1 MARPRRAGVPN
12 IRTPADKL
20 PDNGRGDGFTE
31 SGADESGADMRLRR
45 RHDDD
50 WDDGRRDGPGGRRS
64 EGLGED
70 WTDRDRGEIPMPGGS
85 GGNWPADGG
94 WPGGDGYRQGA
105 AGPYAGDYAGQGYG
119 DQGYGGQGY
128 GGQGYGGQGYGAAA
142 QSYGEPGYGQA
153 YGDAGQQYGDAG
165 QQYGDAGQQY
175 GDASYEGGTAAYGA
189 PGYGAPG
196 YGAPGYGGDGY
207 GGPGYGGSGYGG
219 SADPAAGGYGYGG
232 AGYGDPGQGGYGQ
245 QAYNGT
251 MGSSS
256 WDQPNSVGVPD
267 TNSAGPGGGWNG
279 EFAGAPA
286 TAQYGR
292 LTAQEAA
299 PALPEFTPASA
310 GPAGGSSGRPYGRL
324 SIFTLLDDK
333 AAEFDR
339 LAEQAAEGVR
349 TSEPD
354 TLVYVIHVVPKA
366 PMQRIIYEI
375 YRDRAAFEHHEQQA
389 HIHQFVA
396 DRRSCVLA
404 TNIIDLRL
412 KYAKVAPLQ
421 GTPQSS
427 QSRGGP
433 RAIESGNRPA
443 AAADGGWAADSGG
456 GRYPAAAN
464 GQYAGAANGYSAN
477 GYSEAADGGYSAT
490 ADVGYPGPAGG
501 QYAASPNGYSGEMAN
516 GQYAGTGDWFQ
527 SAGSGYRQDGGQY
540 QEPGQGG
547 HPQAPDWDQPS
558 YRGQR

>member
-1 MARPRRAGVPN
+1 
-12 IRTPADKL
+12 
-20 PDNGRGDGFTE
+20 
-31 SGADESGADMRLRR
+31 MRLRR
-45 RHDDD
+45 RRDDD
-50 WDDGRRDGPGGRRS
+50 WDDGRRDRPGERGS
-64 EGLGED
+64 EGLGEG
-70 WTDRDRGEIPMPGGS
+70 WTDRDRGDFPMPGGS
-85 GGNWPADGG
+85 GGNWPAAGG
-94 WPGGDGYRQGA
+94 WAGGGGYRQGG

-119 DQGYGGQGY
+119 DQGYGDPQGY
-128 GGQGYGGQGYGAAA
+128 GVAA
-142 QSYGEPGYGQA
+142 QGYGEPGYGQA
-153 YGDAGQQYGDAG
+153 YGG
-165 QQYGDAGQQY
+165 AGQQY
-175 GDASYEGGTAAYGA
+175 GDASYEGGTADYGA
-189 PGYGAPG
+189 PGYGA
-196 YGAPGYGGDGY
+196 AGYGGAGY
-207 GGPGYGGSGYGG
+207 GDPGYDGPGYGG
-219 SADPAAGGYGYGG
+219 SADPVAGDYGYGG

-245 QAYNGT
+245 QDYSGT
-251 MGSSS
+251 MGSPS
-256 WDQPNSVGVPD
+256 WDQPNPVGVPD
-267 TNSAGPGGGWNG
+267 PNSAGPGGGWNG

-286 TAQYGR
+286 NSPYGR
-292 LTAQEAA
+292 LTGQEAA
-299 PALPEFTPASA
+299 SAVPEFTPASA
-310 GPAGGSSGRPYGRL
+310 GPAAGSSGRPYGRL
-324 SIFTLLDDK
+324 SIFTLLDDR

-339 LAEQAAEGVR
+339 LAERAAEGVR

-396 DRRSCVLA
+396 ERRSCVLA

-427 QSRGGP
+427 QSRRGA

-464 GQYAGAANGYSAN
+464 GSYAQAANGGYPAVANGQYAGVANGYSGADPGYPDAGYPGAADGGYAGAANGGQYPGAGDDQYAGAANGQ
-477 GYSEAADGGYSAT
+477 
-490 ADVGYPGPAGG
+490 YPGTSDG
-501 QYAASPNGYSGEMAN
+501 
-516 GQYAGTGDWFQ
+516 WFQ
-527 SAGSGYRQDGGQY
+527 PRGSGYPQDDAQY

-547 HPQAPDWDQPS
+547 RPGRPQAPDWDQPS